1 MKVRP
6 RKGQGQRPLSQSEG
20 GLPDGASFAVGKS
33 SIDPAK
39 TVGGQ
44 AVLEGVMMRAPAAW
58 SVAVRAPDGEIIGRR
73 EKLSRLS
80 ERNRGARIPFLRG
93 IFVLGESLTLGFK
106 ALSWS
111 AQKATDE
118 EEDPLTG
125 VQIGWTMALAFA
137 FFAGVFILL
146 PALAAGVVAGES
158 GILFNVFE
166 GLIRLGLFIGY
177 IWAIGR
183 SKEIAR
189 VFEYHGAEHM
199 SIHAYEA
206 GQPLSIESVAQ
217 YPPEHPRC
225 GTSFLLIVVLGSIIF
240 FSFFGVPGFFFL
252 VVSRLVGI
260 PIIAGLAYE
269 LLRWSGTRP
278 DGRLAHW
285 LALPGIWLQK
295 LTTSVPDHDQIE
307 VAISSLVVALDEAS
321 YDEVV
326 GRGGVPETALTV
338 RHSVLDR
345 EV

>member
-1 MKVRP
+1 
-6 RKGQGQRPLSQSEG
+6 
-20 GLPDGASFAVGKS
+20 
-33 SIDPAK
+33 
-39 TVGGQ
+39 
-44 AVLEGVMMRAPAAW
+44 MMRAPAAW
-58 SVAVRAPDGEIIGRR
+58 SVAVRGPDGQIVGRR
-73 EKLSRLS
+73 ESLTRLS
-80 ERNRGARIPFLRG
+80 ERNVGARVPFVRG

-118 EEDPLTG
+118 EEEPLTG
-125 VQIGWTMALAFA
+125 AQIGWTMAFAFA
-137 FFAGVFILL
+137 FFAGVFILI
-146 PALAAGVVAGES
+146 PALAAGLFAGES
-158 GILFNVFE
+158 GIWFNVLE
-166 GLIRLGLFIGY
+166 GLMRLGLFIGY

-206 GQPLSIESVAQ
+206 GKPLSIDSVAQ

-240 FSFFGVPGFFFL
+240 FSFFGVPGFLFL
-252 VVSRLVGI
+252 FVSRLIGI
-260 PIIAGLAYE
+260 PIIAGFAYE

-295 LTTSVPDHDQIE
+295 LTTAVPDQGQIE

-321 YDEVV
+321 YGEVV
-326 GRGGVPETALTV
+326 GRGGLPDAAIEV
-338 RHSVLDR
+338 RQAVLGQ
-345 EV
+345 EA